1 MEKVIRKIVEQ
12 QNCNNSVEEIENK
25 VFKYTEKIILEEY
38 DFSKFNK
45 EIYTKGKKK
54 RNIYTFEPK
63 SLEDVMSRYL
73 KVKIDKLFNIK
84 YTSRNKVINTLFN
97 TLPLMDDLNDFV
109 VIRADFKS
117 FFESVQTKDV
127 YNKYIKYSSMKRK
140 DKGFFEDYVEAFEFC
155 YAGLCLSNTLT
166 EIICRDFD
174 KNLRARLDEYGIV
187 YCERYVDDILI
198 ILNRY
203 IEKDDVIKSIELS
216 IKEVFGTSPVKLHPK
231 KFSYIARRKFEV
243 GQIQEF
249 NFLGYQFSIS
259 KKIIKNN
266 KEYFEFQF
274 GITKIKINKYYNRY
288 KNIFIEYKK
297 NNDIELLRQ
306 RLKICSTRI
315 VIKRQV
321 EETSYKWLT
330 KGIVS
335 NYNELRFHLD
345 SLDKDTEKF
354 LKEVYYTIMIELKIQ
369 IPYFL
374 INSKEEVSIYNIYS
388 SLKRNRSMVFER
400 NIGIKKKD
408 IERWFDKIDEN
419 YSAFNKSYDGIVADY
434 FDKINIK

>member
-1 MEKVIRKIVEQ
+1 MEKVIKKIVEQ
-12 QNCNNSVEEIENK
+12 QNCNNSIEEIENK
-25 VFKYTEKIILEEY
+25 ASKYTEQIILEEY
-38 DFSKFNK
+38 DFSKFKK

-63 SLEDVMSRYL
+63 SIEDVMSRYL
-73 KVKIDKLFNIK
+73 KAKIDKLFNIK
-84 YTSRNKVINTLFN
+84 YISRNKVINTLFN
-97 TLPLMDDLNDFV
+97 TLPLMNDLNDFV

-140 DKGFFEDYVEAFEFC
+140 DKGFLKDYVEAFEFC

-174 KNLRARLDEYGIV
+174 ENLRARLEEYGIV

-203 IEKDDVIKSIELS
+203 IEEDDVIKSIELS

-231 KFSYIARRKFEV
+231 KFSYIARRKFEI

-259 KKIIKNN
+259 KNISKKN

-315 VIKRQV
+315 VIKKQV

-330 KGIVS
+330 KGVVS

-419 YSAFNKSYDGIVADY
+419 YSAFNKSYDDIVADY